1 MKGHLSGD
9 QIDRYLARTL
19 APGEVLALHEHTE
32 GCPDCRKALGEAALA
47 RMPCAMAPLLSEDA
61 EPHLSE
67 EEMVA
72 FVTRRMLE
80 PRRAQASRHV
90 AGCDLCLDSVQ
101 AMESVQN
108 RPAPSR
114 MDRSGVAWFAVAGA
128 AAATLLVAAMVLHS
142 PRHPAGTPQPALLA
156 SVRDAGGTIELDSQ
170 GRLMGL
176 SAASP
181 EEQNLVREALLRGSL
196 PTGQALPAEAPG
208 VLLGP
213 GSAAPPFAPLSP
225 LNTRVLSDRPV
236 FTWQVYPGGA
246 HYQVLVTNE
255 NLDPM
260 ARSGMLT
267 GTEWQPEK
275 GLPRGVI
282 LLWQVRAWHG
292 SEMVSAPAPP
302 APPARFEIAAEPV
315 AERIE
320 QLRTSPRP
328 SHLLAAVLC
337 ARAGLRDEAAKELQ
351 ALAQENPDSKVVG
364 SLEGTAAGQ

>member
-1 MKGHLSGD
+1 
-9 QIDRYLARTL
+9 
-19 APGEVLALHEHTE
+19 
-32 GCPDCRKALGEAALA
+32 
-47 RMPCAMAPLLSEDA
+47 MPCVGVPLLWDTVDS
-61 EPHLSE
+61 HLSE

-72 FVTRRMLE
+72 FVARRLPETRRAE
-80 PRRAQASRHV
+80 AARHV
-90 AGCDLCLDSVQ
+90 AECELCLDSVA
-101 AMESVQN
+101 AMESVRTDRARGHPVSKPKIWRRR
-108 RPAPSR
+108 RPGVPWFAIA
-114 MDRSGVAWFAVAGA
+114 GVAGGGLAGGGGWFITGP
-128 AAATLLVAAMVLHS
+128 S
-142 PRHPAGTPQPALLA
+142 HPSGPPQPAIVA
-156 SVRDAGGTIELDSQ
+156 SLHDAGGTIELDAPRNASI
-170 GRLMGL
+170 GL
-176 SAASP
+176 DAASP
-181 EEQNLVREALLRGSL
+181 EEQNLVREALERGSL
-196 PTGQALPAEAPG
+196 PTGQALSGGGAGRA
-208 VLLGP
+208 LGP
-213 GSAAPPFAPLSP
+213 GTTAPPFAPLGP

-236 FTWQVYPGGA
+236 FNWQVYPGAA

-255 NLDPM
+255 NLDPL

-320 QLRTSPRP
+320 QLRTLPRP

-337 ARAGLRDEAAKELQ
+337 AQAGLRDEAAKELQ

-364 SLEGTAAGQ
+364 SLEGSAAR